1 MKIFKFLFLVPVI
14 TLIIIFQTTLQ
25 SRYILASDVRDGET
39 VFKNVCAGCHVRGG
53 SVVLKGSKSLKLS
66 DLEKR
71 GIADVNSIAKIAN
84 DGIGFMK
91 GYKNKMKIFKFLFV
105 IPLITLIIIFQ
116 TSLQN
121 RYLLASDLRDG
132 ETIFR
137 NVCAGC
143 HVRGGSVVLKG
154 SKSLKLSDLEKRG
167 IADVNSIAE
176 IANEGI
182 GYMKG
187 YKKKLK
193 DGEDK
198 VLAQWIIQNAEKGWE

>member
-1 MKIFKFLFLVPVI
+1 MVKLVM
-14 TLIIIFQTTLQ
+14 
-25 SRYILASDVRDGET
+25 
-39 VFKNVCAGCHVRGG
+39 N
-53 SVVLKGSKSLKLS
+53 
-66 DLEKR
+66 
-71 GIADVNSIAKIAN
+71 DVNQ
-84 DGIGFMK
+84 
-91 GYKNKMKIFKFLFV
+91 MKIFKFLFV

-121 RYLLASDLRDG
+121 RYLLASDVRNG

-167 IADVNSIAE
+167 ISDENSIAK

-187 YKKKLK
+187 YKNKLK

-198 VLAQWIIQNAEKGWE
+198 ILAQWIIQNAQEGWE

>member
-1 MKIFKFLFLVPVI
+1 MAKLVM
-14 TLIIIFQTTLQ
+14 
-25 SRYILASDVRDGET
+25 G
-39 VFKNVCAGCHVRGG
+39 
-53 SVVLKGSKSLKLS
+53 
-66 DLEKR
+66 
-71 GIADVNSIAKIAN
+71 DVNQ
-84 DGIGFMK
+84 MK
-91 GYKNKMKIFKFLFV
+91 LFKFLFV
-105 IPLITLIIIFQ
+105 ISLITLIIIFP

-121 RYLLASDLRDG
+121 RYLLASDVRDG

-167 IADVNSIAE
+167 ISDENSIAK

-187 YKKKLK
+187 YKNKLK

-198 VLAQWIIQNAEKGWE
+198 ILAQWIIKNAQEGWE

>member
-1 MKIFKFLFLVPVI
+1 MKIFKFLLLVPVI

-25 SRYILASDVRDGET
+25 SRYMLASDIRDGET

-91 GYKNKMKIFKFLFV
+91 GYKNK
-105 IPLITLIIIFQ
+105 
-116 TSLQN
+116 
-121 RYLLASDLRDG
+121 
-132 ETIFR
+132 
-137 NVCAGC
+137 
-143 HVRGGSVVLKG
+143 
-154 SKSLKLSDLEKRG
+154 
-167 IADVNSIAE
+167 
-176 IANEGI
+176 
-182 GYMKG
+182 
-187 YKKKLK
+187 LK

>member
-1 MKIFKFLFLVPVI
+1 MGEINQMKIFKFLFVIPVI
-14 TLIIIFQTTLQ
+14 TLIIIFQT
-25 SRYILASDVRDGET
+25 
-39 VFKNVCAGCHVRGG
+39 
-53 SVVLKGSKSLKLS
+53 SLH
-66 DLEKR
+66 
-71 GIADVNSIAKIAN
+71 
-84 DGIGFMK
+84 
-91 GYKNKMKIFKFLFV
+91 
-105 IPLITLIIIFQ
+105 
-116 TSLQN
+116 N
-121 RYLLASDLRDG
+121 RYLMASDIRDG

-167 IADVNSIAE
+167 ISDENSIAK

-187 YKKKLK
+187 YKHKLK

-198 VLAQWIIQNAEKGWE
+198 ILAEWIIQNAQKGWE

>member
-53 SVVLKGSKSLKLS
+53 SVVLKGYKSLKLS

-71 GIADVNSIAKIAN
+71 GVADVNSIAKIAN

-91 GYKNKMKIFKFLFV
+91 GYKNK
-105 IPLITLIIIFQ
+105 
-116 TSLQN
+116 
-121 RYLLASDLRDG
+121 
-132 ETIFR
+132 
-137 NVCAGC
+137 
-143 HVRGGSVVLKG
+143 
-154 SKSLKLSDLEKRG
+154 
-167 IADVNSIAE
+167 
-176 IANEGI
+176 
-182 GYMKG
+182 
-187 YKKKLK
+187 LK

>member
-1 MKIFKFLFLVPVI
+1 MKIFKFLFLVSII

-25 SRYILASDVRDGET
+25 SKYILASDVRDGET

-91 GYKNKMKIFKFLFV
+91 GYKNK
-105 IPLITLIIIFQ
+105 
-116 TSLQN
+116 
-121 RYLLASDLRDG
+121 
-132 ETIFR
+132 
-137 NVCAGC
+137 
-143 HVRGGSVVLKG
+143 
-154 SKSLKLSDLEKRG
+154 
-167 IADVNSIAE
+167 
-176 IANEGI
+176 
-182 GYMKG
+182 
-187 YKKKLK
+187 LK

>member
-14 TLIIIFQTTLQ
+14 SLIIIFQTTLQ

-91 GYKNKMKIFKFLFV
+91 GYKNK
-105 IPLITLIIIFQ
+105 
-116 TSLQN
+116 
-121 RYLLASDLRDG
+121 LR
-132 ETIFR
+132 
-137 NVCAGC
+137 
-143 HVRGGSVVLKG
+143 
-154 SKSLKLSDLEKRG
+154 
-167 IADVNSIAE
+167 
-176 IANEGI
+176 
-182 GYMKG
+182 
-187 YKKKLK
+187 

>member
-14 TLIIIFQTTLQ
+14 TLIIIFQTNLQ

-91 GYKNKMKIFKFLFV
+91 GYKNK
-105 IPLITLIIIFQ
+105 
-116 TSLQN
+116 
-121 RYLLASDLRDG
+121 
-132 ETIFR
+132 
-137 NVCAGC
+137 
-143 HVRGGSVVLKG
+143 
-154 SKSLKLSDLEKRG
+154 
-167 IADVNSIAE
+167 
-176 IANEGI
+176 
-182 GYMKG
+182 
-187 YKKKLK
+187 LK

-198 VLAQWIIQNAEKGWE
+198 VLAQWIIQNSEKGWE